1 MKYYYVRRFVKGE
14 DKGVIELPEKDYEST
29 MRSNPEWKF
38 LYTVGDTVSEEVSKP
53 EIKPDESKSDDFK
66 CPICRRTFKSERS
79 LKIHKGRMHQ

>member
-38 LYTVGDTVSEEVSKP
+38 LYTVGDTVSED
-53 EIKPDESKSDDFK
+53 DESKSDDFK